1 MPCLTQDE
9 KDEIA
14 AALLGV
20 TERFCG
26 DVPIDMRLVHH
37 QAAEVCRIIEAR
49 DRARIAL
56 PVQLPPIFALAP
68 LVAANSARPEGG
80 AA

>member
-9 KDEIA
+9 KNQITA
-14 AALLGV
+14 VLLGV
-20 TERFCG
+20 TERFG
-26 DVPIDMRLVHH
+26 GNAPIDMLLVHQ

-49 DRARIAL
+49 DHGRITVPISTL
-56 PVQLPPIFALAP
+56 PIFALP
-68 LVAANSARPEGG
+68 PMEAANSAGPEGG